1 MVLEAGNVLGG
12 YCLLKKLARG
22 GMGEIWLAERR
33 AEGGF
38 QKRVVIKTILPPF
51 NEDEEVV
58 ELFLRE
64 GRIAA
69 GLNHKNIAQVF
80 DQGRQ
85 GDVYFLAM
93 EYIEG
98 RDVRHL
104 LIDTIKKGRHL
115 PLNLVLRI
123 AADVCEGL
131 YYAHNWKTNDGQAA
145 PIIHRDISP
154 QNILVAF
161 DGGVKIVDFG
171 IAKATHLASRT
182 RSGVLKGKYAYMSPE
197 QVRGEELDGRSDI
210 FSLGVVLYE
219 MVTSRRLFKR
229 QSEMSTL
236 EAVIKA
242 DIPSPRRI
250 DGTVPAEI
258 EAVILRALQ
267 AERERRFA
275 DARQMQFALEEVM
288 TRTGLTASAVHL
300 SAYLQENFGGGEP
313 SGSEKAARRLEE
325 VAGITEKSHSLERT
339 GAYRLAHDSR
349 PPTKNLLPSAR
360 SKFPLPKRR
369 RLWPLFVALG
379 ALALLA
385 AALIFFYRLG
395 RTPSEPPPSPPPVE
409 VQHQAQPEPPPAP
422 EPVPPPQPQQLQEP
436 AKSPLVEPAEKKPA
450 PADAHLIVATLEQ
463 AEIFLDG
470 KKVGKGRTVRAVK
483 PGRHLVEARLPG
495 GGWRD
500 ELVNLRAG
508 EKASLDLALRPGTL
522 RVLVK
527 PYANIYLNDKEFG
540 ETPLPARKL
549 YEGRYRLRLENKE
562 LGKSE
567 ELDIE
572 IKAGQETKISRDWR

>member
-1 MVLEAGNVLGG
+1 
-12 YCLLKKLARG
+12 
-22 GMGEIWLAERR
+22 MGEIWLAERR

-51 NEDEEVV
+51 NEDQEVV

-69 GLNHKNIAQVF
+69 GLNHRNIAQVF

-104 LIDTIKKGRHL
+104 LIDTIEKGRHL
-115 PLNLVLRI
+115 PLNIVLRI
-123 AADVCEGL
+123 AADACEGL
-131 YYAHNWKTNDGQAA
+131 YYAHNWKTPEGRPA

-161 DGGVKIVDFG
+161 DGGVKIIDFG
-171 IAKATHLASRT
+171 IAKAMHLASRT

-219 MVTSRRLFKR
+219 MTTSRRLFKR

-242 DIPSPRRI
+242 EVPPPRRI
-250 DGTVPAEI
+250 DSTVPAEI

-267 AERERRFA
+267 AERERRFP
-275 DARQMQFALEEVM
+275 DARQMQLALEEVM
-288 TRTGLTASAVHL
+288 TRTGLTASSVHL
-300 SAYLQENFGGGEP
+300 STYLQENFGAGQTKGP
-313 SGSEKAARRLEE
+313 EKACRPLEE
-325 VAGITEKSHSLERT
+325 LAGVTEKSKSLERT
-339 GAYRLAHDSR
+339 GAYRLDHDSQ

-360 SKFPLPKRR
+360 SKLPLPRRR
-369 RLWPLFVALG
+369 RLWPLFAALG
-379 ALALLA
+379 ALALLT
-385 AALIFFYRLG
+385 AALFFFFGHG
-395 RTPSEPPPSPPPVE
+395 RTLPSGPPAWPPPV
-409 VQHQAQPEPPPAP
+409 VMQPDAQAEPKPPAP
-422 EPVPPPQPQQLQEP
+422 EPAPSPEPEKPPAQPENLP
-436 AKSPLVEPAEKKPA
+436 ALAVENKPA
-450 PADAHLIVATLEQ
+450 PAYAQLSVATQQE

-470 KKVGKGRTVRAVK
+470 RKAGKGKLVRAVK
-483 PGRHLVEARLPG
+483 PGRHLVEARLPEG
-495 GGWRD
+495 GRRSQ
-500 ELVNLRAG
+500 EINLLPG
-508 EKASLDLALRPGTL
+508 EKLSLDLSLRPGTL
-522 RVLVK
+522 RVLVN
-527 PYANIYLNDKEFG
+527 PYADIYLNGKTFG
-540 ETPLPARKL
+540 ETPLAPRNL
-549 YEGRYRLRLENKE
+549 FEGRYRLRLVNDK

-567 ELDIE
+567 EFEIE
-572 IKAGQETKISRDWR
+572 IKAGEETRISRDWRQGTQM